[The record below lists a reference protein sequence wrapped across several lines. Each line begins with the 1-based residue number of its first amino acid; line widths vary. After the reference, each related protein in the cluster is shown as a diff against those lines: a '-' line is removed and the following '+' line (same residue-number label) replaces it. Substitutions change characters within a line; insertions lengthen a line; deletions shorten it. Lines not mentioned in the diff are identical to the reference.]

1 MNSKTNSKEKILR
14 AASKLFQVKGYNA
27 TGLNEIL
34 KESGAPKGSLYYYF
48 PNGKEELALA
58 AIKLSSESINNRLKI
73 TLDEHKDPIE
83 AIQCL
88 IKNIIQDLEKG
99 NKLLDMSISLIALE
113 TYLSSEQ
120 LRKTCCEA
128 FACLQKIYTEKLIK
142 SGISRNAA
150 KELGKFIQI
159 SVEGAIAVSVTEND
173 SSALLTISKQ
183 IGILLNSY
191 LHKK

>member
-1 MNSKTNSKEKILR
+1 MNSKTNSKEKILK

-113 TYLSSEQ
+113 TYLLSEQ

-142 SGISRNAA
+142 SGISRNTA

-159 SVEGAIAVSVTEND
+159 SVEGAITVSVTEND